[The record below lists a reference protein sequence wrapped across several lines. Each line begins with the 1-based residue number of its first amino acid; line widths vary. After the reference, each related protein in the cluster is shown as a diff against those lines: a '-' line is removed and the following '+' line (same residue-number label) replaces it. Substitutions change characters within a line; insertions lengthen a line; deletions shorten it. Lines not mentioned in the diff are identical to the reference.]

1 MKKDQIETLDV
12 KILIDEIKNSIN
24 DINNKNELYWDRDR

>member
-1 MKKDQIETLDV
+1 MKKDQIEHV
-12 KILIDEIKNSIN
+12 KILINEIKNSIN

>member
-1 MKKDQIETLDV
+1 MKKDQIENV
-12 KILIDEIKNSIN
+12 KILINEIKNSIN